1 MKSNPKFI
9 TLEGVDGAGKSTCM
23 RFIKKYLTDKKLNY
37 LFTREPGGT
46 SVGEKLRKIL
56 LHDEMLPETETL
68 LMFSARNEH
77 VHQIIKPNLNAGLI
91 VISDRFTD
99 ATYAYQS
106 GGKNVQLEKI
116 TILKNWVHEDL
127 KPDLTLLFNA
137 VSISLKD
144 KTGCFF
150 INCII
155 CHPKRVLKGLEY
167 APSSCKLKAT
177 FSKELTIA
185 PVPNFLSLPPL
196 DFVPVSSEYF
206 LAKALNCSSAS
217 NFL

>member
-1 MKSNPKFI
+1 MKSDPKFI

-127 KPDLTLLFNA
+127 KPDLTLLFDLPID
-137 VSISLKD
+137 ISLSRLNSDGNLD
-144 KTGCFF
+144 KFEKEAADFHTRIRESYLALARNEPDRFQIINSNQNINIIEKEIFF
-150 INCII
+150 T
-155 CHPKRVLKGLEY
+155 LD
-167 APSSCKLKAT
+167 KL
-177 FSKELTIA
+177 
-185 PVPNFLSLPPL
+185 FL
-196 DFVPVSSEYF
+196 
-206 LAKALNCSSAS
+206 
-217 NFL
+217 

>member
-1 MKSNPKFI
+1 MKSDPKFI

-127 KPDLTLLFNA
+127 KPDLTLLFDLPID
-137 VSISLKD
+137 ISLSRLNSDGNLD
-144 KTGCFF
+144 KF
-150 INCII
+150 
-155 CHPKRVLKGLEY
+155 E
-167 APSSCKLKAT
+167 
-177 FSKELTIA
+177 KEA
-185 PVPNFLSLPPL
+185 A
-196 DFVPVSSEYF
+196 DFHTRIRESYLA
-206 LAKALNCSSAS
+206 LAKNEPDRFQIINSNQNINIIEKEIFFALDKL
-217 NFL
+217 FL

>member
-1 MKSNPKFI
+1 MKSDPKFI

-106 GGKNVQLEKI
+106 GGKNVQSEKI

-127 KPDLTLLFNA
+127 KPDLTLLFDLPID
-137 VSISLKD
+137 ISLSRLNSDGNLD
-144 KTGCFF
+144 KFEKEAADFHTRIRESYLALARNEPDRFQIINSNQNINIIEKEIFF
-150 INCII
+150 A
-155 CHPKRVLKGLEY
+155 LD
-167 APSSCKLKAT
+167 KL
-177 FSKELTIA
+177 
-185 PVPNFLSLPPL
+185 FL
-196 DFVPVSSEYF
+196 
-206 LAKALNCSSAS
+206 
-217 NFL
+217 